1 MADMDSNVSIENEEQ
16 LWTEL
21 DKVVSTQCHAE
32 AHETIDDALR
42 SWLYLASRCRDEF
55 SQSDDD
61 VLNCSQSL
69 LDGSLF
75 HTDPEYVRTQII
87 YSLLQE
93 DEAGPLHV
101 IASFLLLDGRV
112 EEATFKRMVEE
123 GCFHRLLDLINER
136 REDDPGLHRMLLEL
150 MYEMSRIEQLRLED
164 LLHVDDG
171 FVTYLFQL
179 IEGLSDDAHDPYH
192 YPIIRV
198 LLVLNEQYMVASTAV
213 MNDPAS
219 PLAPL
224 TNRVIKCLSLYGPHY
239 RTFGENIILLLN
251 RETETSLQ
259 LLILK
264 LLYLLFTTR
273 ATYEYF
279 YTNDLRVLLD
289 VIIRNLLDLPNELMA
304 LRHTYLRVLYPLL
317 AHTQLNQPPHYKK
330 DEIQKLLKILG
341 GSGNTHFAP
350 VDETTLRLVDR
361 ASKVK
366 WLHEEGIGAGEVARK
381 FIGISLSHKDVASNV
396 SVVDV
401 AAVTEKPGVK
411 TPSRKAEAEA
421 KAEDETRTT
430 DDISSL
436 GTGEARVSSESNEA
450 RELSKLSETKEAPK
464 ASRPKKPLPEVPKHR
479 HGIPYVHTGHENGTK
494 SSGKKAPPKAPPPRR
509 RGRIKHHTTTSET
522 VKSISEL
529 V

>member
-1 MADMDSNVSIENEEQ
+1 MADEDISYSVESEEQ
-16 LWTEL
+16 LWNEL
-21 DKVVSTQCHAE
+21 NRAVATQCPAE

-42 SWLYLASRCRDEF
+42 SWLYLASRCRDDF
-55 SQSDDD
+55 SQSEDD
-61 VLNCSQSL
+61 VVSCSQSL
-69 LDGSLF
+69 LQGCLF
-75 HTDPEYVRTQII
+75 HTNPEYVRTQII

-93 DEAGPLHV
+93 DEAGPLYI
-101 IASFLLLDGRV
+101 IASFLLLDGLAD
-112 EEATFKRMVEE
+112 EATFKRMIQE
-123 GCFHRLLDLINER
+123 GCFYRLLELINDR
-136 REDDPGLHRMLLEL
+136 KEDDPGLHRLLLEL

-171 FVTYLFQL
+171 LVTYLFQL
-179 IEGLSDDAHDPYH
+179 IEGLSDDVHDPYH
-192 YPIIRV
+192 YPVIRV
-198 LLVLNEQYMVASTAV
+198 LLVLNEQYMVASTTA
-213 MNDPAS
+213 MNDPTA
-219 PLAPL
+219 PAAPL
-224 TNRVIKCLSLYGPHY
+224 TNRVVKCLSLYGPHY

-264 LLYLLFTTR
+264 LLYLLFTTK

-330 DEIQKLLKILG
+330 DEIQKLLKLLV
-341 GSGNTHFAP
+341 GSSNVHFAP

-361 ASKVK
+361 VSKVK
-366 WLHEEGIGAGEVARK
+366 WLSDEGAGASEVARK
-381 FIGISLSHKDVASNV
+381 FLGISLSQTDVASNV

-401 AAVTEKPGVK
+401 AAVTEKPGVQ
-411 TPSRKAEAEA
+411 TPSRKAEVEAAEV
-421 KAEDETRTT
+421 KNDLT
-430 DDISSL
+430 DLSS
-436 GTGEARVSSESNEA
+436 GG
-450 RELSKLSETKEAPK
+450 ETKEAPK
-464 ASRPKKPLPEVPKHR
+464 PGRPKKPLPEVPKHR
-479 HGIPYVHTGHENGTK
+479 HGIPYVPPGLENGTRG
-494 SSGKKAPPKAPPPRR
+494 SSVKKAPPKAPPPRR
-509 RGRIKHHTTTSET
+509 KGRIKHTTTSET